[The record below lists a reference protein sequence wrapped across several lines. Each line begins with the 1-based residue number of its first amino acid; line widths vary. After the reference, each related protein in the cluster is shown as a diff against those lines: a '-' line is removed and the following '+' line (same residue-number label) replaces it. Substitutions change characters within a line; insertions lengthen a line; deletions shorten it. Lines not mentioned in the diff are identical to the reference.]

1 LSDIGRSP
9 TLIGVFVGVSWFL
22 IFLSVQVAVFQLLV
36 IRGRFR
42 AIVAIFSGSIV
53 GAVLTT
59 TMLAHIGWLGS
70 SVLPTLSSVVTMACL
85 WVLYMPFYY
94 VIATSLSVRT
104 LLVLASAEES
114 TLPLTQLEARFASA
128 SMLQERLSTMRTY
141 RNVAAEGTGFTL
153 TAKGRTTAAIFG
165 GLKRFWELGPGG

>member
-9 TLIGVFVGVSWFL
+9 TLFGGFVGVTWFL

-36 IRGRFR
+36 IRERFR
-42 AIVAIFSGSIV
+42 AIVAIFSGTIV
-53 GAVLTT
+53 GAVFTT

-70 SVLPTLSSVVTMACL
+70 SVLPALSSVVTMACL

-104 LLVLASAEES
+104 LLLLASVEEA
-114 TLPLTQLEARFASA
+114 TLPLEQLEARFASA
-128 SMLQERLSTMRTY
+128 AMLQERLATMTTY
-141 RNVAAEGTGFTL
+141 RNVAAHGAVFTA
-153 TAKGRTTAAIFG
+153 TSKGRATAALFG
-165 GLKRFWELGPGG
+165 GLKRLWDLGPGG